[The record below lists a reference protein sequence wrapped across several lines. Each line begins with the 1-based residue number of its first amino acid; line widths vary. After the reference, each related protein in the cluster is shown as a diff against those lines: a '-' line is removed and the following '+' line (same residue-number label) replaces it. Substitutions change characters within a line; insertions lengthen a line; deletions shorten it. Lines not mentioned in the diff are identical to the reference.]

1 MAENYYN
8 STLTAAQI
16 EAVLAGVN
24 GVTGLVK
31 RKADGTFEAGSEA
44 SEVFVALYGTT
55 TADQVE
61 AAYQA
66 GKVVVCI
73 DGQFVYSLMNRVNSA
88 SFVFINWS
96 QINYYGNQSDYPEYR
111 RITLNANVW
120 SSWLPLAV
128 ERVDGKKTQLDSY
141 STDVQYPS
149 AKCVYDALLLKAD
162 AADLTAHTEATDNP
176 HAVTKAQVGLGSVD
190 NTADADKPVSTAQQ
204 TALDLK
210 APLESPAL
218 TGMPTA
224 PTAAEGT
231 DNTQIATTAFAK
243 AVAESKA
250 ADVAALVS
258 VASAADVQA
267 VLEV

>member
-1 MAENYYN
+1 MSENYYN
-8 STLTAAQI
+8 SSLSAAEI
-16 EAVLAGVN
+16 EAKLTSPDLFM
-24 GVTGLVK
+24 VTYNVTRFL
-31 RKADGTFEAGSEA
+31 DIQ
-44 SEVFVALYGTT
+44 
-55 TADQVE
+55 TA
-61 AAYQA
+61 YNA
-66 GKVVVCI
+66 GKVI
-73 DGQFVYSLMNRVNSA
+73 ALKIGDDIYWLTRFVANNSA
-88 SFVFINWS
+88 YFSRVSGYDGTDMGGVLVYYDVFHGNTTTYYSRSKTLQDVSFKATS
-96 QINYYGNQSDYPEYR
+96 LSAD
-111 RITLNANVW
+111 
-120 SSWLPLAV
+120 
-128 ERVDGKKTQLDSY
+128 
-141 STDVQYPS
+141 STDFQYPS
-149 AKCVYDALLLKAD
+149 AKCTFDALALKAD

>member
-31 RKADGTFEAGSEA
+31 RKADGTFEAGTD
-44 SEVFVALYGTT
+44 VFWATYGVTT
-55 TADQVE
+55 SAELE
-61 AAYQA
+61 AAYQSGA
-66 GKVVVCI
+66 IVAMKATPATYNFFSITVLMTGRSSATHHY
-73 DGQFVYSLMNRVNSA
+73 FVGFTGYKHIVF
-88 SFVFINWS
+88 SFDCSN
-96 QINYYGNQSDYPEYR
+96 D
-111 RITLNANVW
+111 VW
-120 SSWLPLAV
+120 SKWDVVLEQTSQKQTSLSG
-128 ERVDGKKTQLDSY
+128 D
-141 STDVQYPS
+141 STDSQYPS
-149 AKCVYDALLLKAD
+149 AKCVYDALLLKQNVLTFDD
-162 AADLTAHTEATDNP
+162 AP
-176 HAVTKAQVGLGSVD
+176 
-190 NTADADKPVSTAQQ
+190 TADSANPVKSGGVKV
-204 TALDLK
+204 ALDLK